1 MMTTADAL
9 AIIEQWQQA
18 EWLRP
23 LDAAF
28 ARFLAAEVPEA
39 PGSLLIAAAL
49 TSHQLGR
56 GHVCLDLAATLADPA
71 AALSLPPPD
80 RRPDASSEQP
90 EPPNP
95 NNVLAGLSVGDWLA
109 DLQHPALV
117 AEGDGS
123 TPLVL
128 EQGRLYLRRY
138 WRFERTVAAGI
149 AERLH
154 PLPPALPAEQL
165 REHFAAIFPSP
176 ENPDAVNWQK
186 IACGIALQQRF
197 AIITGGP
204 GTGKTTTVLAL
215 LALLQANA
223 LAADGA
229 PLRIHLAAPT
239 GKAAARLNESIT
251 QRISALPLAALPDS
265 EQIRQAIPAHVTTLH
280 RLLGA
285 GGNGRRR
292 HDARHSLPVDV
303 LVIDEASMVDLE
315 MMAAVMAALP
325 AEARLILIGDRD
337 QLASVEAGAVLG
349 ELCTRAESG
358 HYWPQ
363 TAEWLHRIT
372 GETLPAAMLDATGAQ
387 PDQAVA
393 MLRESH
399 RFAADSAIGEL
410 ATATNAG
417 MLPGWL
423 AANEPAPDDV
433 ELLQPQTADALVIRK
448 RVLAGY
454 ADYWQQL
461 RKAPDESA
469 AAEQRNAWAASV
481 LEARAQFQVL
491 AALRHGPWGV
501 AGLNAQIEQWLIEA
515 GWMAADDPWYP
526 GRPVMMT
533 RNDYALGLMNG
544 DMGVTLALFE
554 DGEWRRRVAFADTDA
569 PDGVRWV
576 SPLRLAHAETV
587 HAMTVHKS
595 QGSEF
600 TQAALVLPP
609 GRNPLVTRELL
620 YTGIT
625 RARERVTLILP
636 GGARSLKTALGQRVR
651 RASGLKRRL
660 WPEAAGQTR

>member
-1 MMTTADAL
+1 MKTAAEAL
-9 AIIEQWQQA
+9 TIIEQWQQA

-28 ARFLAAEVPEA
+28 ARFLAAEVFDA
-39 PGSLLIAAAL
+39 PAQLLIAAAL

-80 RRPDASSEQP
+80 RRPGEASEQP
-90 EPPNP
+90 EPPDP
-95 NNVLAGLSVGDWLA
+95 NAVLAGLSIDDWLGG
-109 DLQHPALV
+109 LRHPALV
-117 AEGDGS
+117 ADGEGS

-128 EQGRLYLRRY
+128 DQGRLYLRRY

-149 AERLH
+149 AERLD
-154 PLPPALPAEQL
+154 PQPPAVPVEQL
-165 REHFAAIFPSP
+165 QGLFTGIFPP
-176 ENPDAVNWQK
+176 QADPAAVNWQK

-223 LAADGA
+223 LAAGGT

-251 QRISALPLAALPDS
+251 QRIDALPLAALSES

-292 HDARHSLPVDV
+292 HDARHPLPVDV

-315 MMAAVMAALP
+315 MMAAVIAALP
-325 AEARLILIGDRD
+325 AVARLILIGDRD

-349 ELCTRAESG
+349 ELCTRAEAG
-358 HYWPQ
+358 YYWPQ
-363 TAEWLHRIT
+363 TAEWLQAIT
-372 GETLPAAMLDATGAQ
+372 GESLPAAMVDATAAL
-387 PDQAVA
+387 PDQGVA

-417 MLPGWL
+417 TLPAWL
-423 AANEPAPDDV
+423 TANDAAPAGV
-433 ELLQPQTADALVIRK
+433 TLLQPQTADAAVIRE

-454 ADYWQQL
+454 ANYWQQL
-461 RKAPDESA
+461 RAAPDKTA
-469 AAEQRNAWAASV
+469 TAEQRDAWAAAV

-501 AGLNAQIEQWLIEA
+501 TGLNAQIERWLLEA

-554 DGEWRRRVAFADTDA
+554 DGEWRRRVAFADSDA
-569 PDGVRWV
+569 AAGVRWV

-600 TQAALVLPP
+600 TEAALVLPP

-625 RARERVTLILP
+625 RARDRVTLILP
-636 GGARSLKTALGQRVR
+636 GGPRSLKTALGQRVR

-660 WPEAAGQTR
+660 WPE